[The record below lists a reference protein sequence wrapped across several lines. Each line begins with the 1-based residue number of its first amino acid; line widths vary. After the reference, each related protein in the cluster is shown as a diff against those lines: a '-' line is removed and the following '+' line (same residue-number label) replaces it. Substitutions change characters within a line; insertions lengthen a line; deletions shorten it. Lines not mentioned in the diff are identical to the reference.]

1 MDCIILSGPAVL
13 RACRRDRHAFSG
25 LSWLPTD
32 PDEQSHVLEHCR
44 PSALLDFDDLARLG
58 FWGAGQNER
67 IDCIV
72 GSSDQRRRSRNL
84 PVSFHV
90 LSKPL
95 PPGAIMRVTP
105 HVYCVS
111 PTFAVMQASPSKS
124 MPWTLMQLMELL
136 GSYSLPTEA
145 TYPVL
150 EGQQWPPPDKT
161 IELGDTCNPKDVAVE
176 QAHYKCDAA
185 ATMDELQTLAEWAT
199 SSRYSKFR
207 TAARHAK
214 ERSASPGESIM
225 YGVFGLP
232 FRMGGLNLNALDVN
246 GMQLNCKINFDH
258 DALTAL
264 GGMDHIVA
272 DALIEAARTC
282 FEYNGSGHET
292 PAQTL
297 HDNKRN
303 NGLRTMG
310 YNVYILDRQQ
320 MADLAAL
327 ETIANAV
334 YRHAGERPSHGVKGF
349 RILQGN
355 LLNELRAG
363 AGLAAV

>member
-1 MDCIILSGPAVL
+1 
-13 RACRRDRHAFSG
+13 
-25 LSWLPTD
+25 
-32 PDEQSHVLEHCR
+32 
-44 PSALLDFDDLARLG
+44 
-58 FWGAGQNER
+58 
-67 IDCIV
+67 
-72 GSSDQRRRSRNL
+72 
-84 PVSFHV
+84 
-90 LSKPL
+90 
-95 PPGAIMRVTP
+95 MRVTP

-246 GMQLNCKINFDH
+246 GMQLNCRINFDH
-258 DALTAL
+258 DALTAS

-327 ETIANAV
+327 ETIASAV
-334 YRHAGERPSHGVKGF
+334 YRHAGERPSHGVKGL

-363 AGLAAV
+363 VGLAAV